1 MEINLIAAVDTNGL
15 IGLNGSIP
23 WDCPE
28 DLKRFKALTT
38 GHTVIMGRKTW
49 DSLPVKPLSNRRN
62 IVVSANKDWFAD
74 RLNEIKDVSD
84 AYSLDDALRGSGK
97 FFVIGGQRL
106 YEEAIH
112 LADRVYLTR
121 IRATIKPN
129 NTAAYFPLDALK
141 DFEIVREE
149 KHSGFAFQEW
159 ARL

>member
-1 MEINLIAAVDTNGL
+1 MEINLIAAIDTNGL

-23 WDCPE
+23 WHCPE

-62 IVVSANKDWFAD
+62 IIVSANKDWYAD
-74 RLNEIKDVSD
+74 HVGTMDNIQD
-84 AYSLDDALRGSGK
+84 AYSLDDALRGNGK

-121 IRATIKPN
+121 IKATIKPN
-129 NTAAYFPLDALK
+129 ETAAYFPVDALK
-141 DFEIVREE
+141 DFEMVREE
-149 KHSGFAFQEW
+149 KHPAFTFQEW
-159 ARL
+159 VRL